1 MRLRNQKE
9 ESLKCFQH
17 SKFQFQAEIRFT
29 TVSSLAENNCFENTL
44 KVTEE
49 QRNEKS
55 IFQHQRRK
63 NFELSRF
70 IPGPH
75 KM

>member
-1 MRLRNQKE
+1 MRNQKE
-9 ESLKCFQH
+9 ESLKH

-29 TVSSLAENNCFENTL
+29 TVSPLAENNCFVENTL
-44 KVTEE
+44 KVKEE
-49 QRNEKS
+49 QRNEVD
-55 IFQHQRRK
+55 IQHQRWK